1 MEAELYINQNQ
12 FHPATIVDPLRCVW
26 LPQYLE
32 AKILLEKFIQDIDHV
47 HHIVHTPSLPS
58 ILDEVYGCLN
68 QQGHLKPGNVILLL
82 GIFASCTHAW
92 VRHDCQ
98 RGLFSTYVE
107 ANIQT
112 TQWITAFEDV
122 LAISHR
128 TTCLSIEG
136 IQGISI
142 MCFVLLNIEGFSRR
156 CRSLFHL
163 TLLLA
168 RELDL
173 HLLDHP
179 SNSRLASSAQT
190 EIGRRVWWHLVATDW
205 SVHRLLTWKI
215 RLTNFKVDPFEA

>member
-58 ILDEVYGCLN
+58 MLDEVYGCLN

-98 RGLFSTYVE
+98 RVLFSTYAE

-112 TQWITAFEDV
+112 PQWIKAVEDV
-122 LAISHR
+122 LAISYWK
-128 TTCLSIEG
+128 TCLSIEG

-142 MCFVLLNIEGFSRR
+142 VCFILLNIEGFSRR
-156 CRSLFHL
+156 CGSLFHL
-163 TLLLA
+163 TFQLG
-168 RELDL
+168 RELEL

-179 SNSRLASSAQT
+179 SNSRLASST
-190 EIGRRVWWHLVATDW
+190 EADT
-205 SVHRLLTWKI
+205 
-215 RLTNFKVDPFEA
+215 